1 MKYAVVQVPAV
12 PVRKKP
18 DHRSEMVNQLLFGEA
33 VKVIKEKKELWS
45 KVKSLHDGYEGWV
58 QRAML
63 LETDELSVS
72 TRSIYVVAEMFGKVK
87 LAAKKLHVPAGS
99 TLPFLE
105 NKKGRLG
112 AMQYRFSG
120 NYIKR
125 DECPPSAGR
134 VEELSKPWL
143 GVPYLWGGRTPMGID
158 CSGLVQVVFKQM
170 GIDLPRDT
178 WQQAEEGKLVKKFKQ
193 AKPGDLAFF
202 TRNGRIIHVGIVLPG
217 QKIIHSSGKV
227 RIDELT
233 KRGIVHAESGKLLVK
248 LERIKRL
255 F

>member
-1 MKYAVVQVPAV
+1 MKYAVVYVPAAA
-12 PVRKKP
+12 VRKKP

-33 VKVIKEKKELWS
+33 VKVIKEKKVLWS
-45 KVKSLHDGYEGWV
+45 KVQSLHDGYEGWV
-58 QRAML
+58 QRVML
-63 LETDELSVS
+63 LETDVRTAN
-72 TRSIYVVAEMFGKVK
+72 TRCDFVVADMFGKIK

-112 AMQYRFSG
+112 AMQYSFSG

-125 DECPPSAGR
+125 DESPPSAER
-134 VEELSKPWL
+134 VEELSNPWL
-143 GVPYLWGGRTPMGID
+143 GVPYLWGGRTPMGVD

-202 TRNGRIIHVGIVLPG
+202 TRNGRIIHVGIVLSG